1 MPKLKEVVVDPN
13 GDTVGFAFDANA
25 LLITVFGVP
34 LFCEN
39 VAFLFAI
46 ALLVV
51 DACWE
56 FVKLSNALVLCEAF
70 PAEPNANGSGLE
82 ACEVLLLFPNEN
94 KGAADVLAGV
104 IVEKLEEPAL
114 AMLLKGIA
122 LVIGLALAL
131 ALALALKL
139 LLTGAIPLYCP
150 VFSMTD
156 VMVGVTAFTFAE
168 QTVTFPPPKVPRLEL
183 EETFPAGSNGIGELF
198 LLTSLFASIRPE
210 VIKPGE
216 IFAIEPVTFPK
227 RSVFVEVVS

>member
-1 MPKLKEVVVDPN
+1 MPKLKEVVDDPN
-13 GDTVGFAFDANA
+13 GDTVGFEFDANA
-25 LLITVFGVP
+25 LLIAVFGVP

-70 PAEPNANGSGLE
+70 PAEPNANGSALE
-82 ACEVLLLFPNEN
+82 AWELLLLFLNEN

-104 IVEKLEEPAL
+104 IVEKLGEPAL

-131 ALALALKL
+131 AIKL
-139 LLTGAIPLYCP
+139 LFTDAIPLYCP
-150 VFSMTD
+150 VFSTTD

-198 LLTSLFASIRPE
+198 RLTSLFASIRPE

-216 IFAIEPVTFPK
+216 IFAIEPPVTLPK

>member
-1 MPKLKEVVVDPN
+1 MPKLKDVVDDPN
-13 GDTVGFAFDANA
+13 GVGFAFDANA
-25 LLITVFGVP
+25 LLIAAFGAP

-70 PAEPNANGSGLE
+70 PAAPNANGSGLE

-104 IVEKLEEPAL
+104 IVEKPEEPAL

-122 LVIGLALAL
+122 LVIGLAFVLT
-131 ALALALKL
+131 LALKL
-139 LLTGAIPLYCP
+139 LLTDAIPLYCP
-150 VFSMTD
+150 AFSTTD

-168 QTVTFPPPKVPRLEL
+168 QTVTFPPPKDPRLGL
-183 EETFPAGSNGIGELF
+183 EETFAAGSNGIGELF
-198 LLTSLFASIRPE
+198 RLTSLFESIRPE
-210 VIKPGE
+210 VIRPGE
-216 IFAIEPVTFPK
+216 IFAIEPVTLPK
-227 RSVFVEVVS
+227 RSVLVEVVS

>member
-1 MPKLKEVVVDPN
+1 MPKLKEVVDDPN
-13 GDTVGFAFDANA
+13 GDAVGFAFDANA
-25 LLITVFGVP
+25 LLIAVFGVP

-51 DACWE
+51 DACWA

-82 ACEVLLLFPNEN
+82 ACELLLLFPNEN

-104 IVEKLEEPAL
+104 IVEKLEEL

-131 ALALALKL
+131 TLALKL
-139 LLTGAIPLYCP
+139 LLTDAIPLYCP
-150 VFSMTD
+150 VFSTTD

-168 QTVTFPPPKVPRLEL
+168 QTVTFPPPKIPRLEL

-198 LLTSLFASIRPE
+198 RFTSLFASIRPE
-210 VIKPGE
+210 VIRPGE
-216 IFAIEPVTFPK
+216 IFAIEPVTLPK
-227 RSVFVEVVS
+227 RSVLVEVVC

>member
-1 MPKLKEVVVDPN
+1 MPKLKEAVDDPN
-13 GDTVGFAFDANA
+13 GDTVGFAFAANA

-39 VAFLFAI
+39 AAFLFAI

-70 PAEPNANGSGLE
+70 PAEPNTNGSGLE
-82 ACEVLLLFPNEN
+82 ACELLLLFPNEN
-94 KGAADVLAGV
+94 NGAADVLAGV

-131 ALALALKL
+131 ALKL
-139 LLTGAIPLYCP
+139 LLTDAIPLYCP
-150 VFSMTD
+150 VFSTTD
-156 VMVGVTAFTFAE
+156 VMVGVTAFTFAGLA
-168 QTVTFPPPKVPRLEL
+168 VTFPPPKVPRLEL
-183 EETFPAGSNGIGELF
+183 EETVPAGSNAIGELF
-198 LLTSLFASIRPE
+198 RLTSLFVSIRPE
-210 VIKPGE
+210 VIRAGE
-216 IFAIEPVTFPK
+216 TFAIEPATLPK